1 MSITTDTKDELSRV
15 HVDNTN
21 ARKAEVAAMLR
32 YTESLRIAGNH
43 LVIAAEL
50 DLASTAHRLQSNIQE
65 LYGCHA
71 ILRVLAASASRP
83 ATGYL
88 IYVGKDA
95 EPLALR
101 TGLLD
106 RRGAPVRGMP
116 PHIVSGTVAD
126 AESVWR
132 GAFQARGIL
141 VDNGRTTALEV
152 HCPGP
157 EAALALVGAARKLGV
172 HAKMRIIQQRDR
184 VTIRDNDISELLS
197 RMGAHQTRLI
207 WDARTARPARA
218 SIAGEHLAN
227 FNNANRRRSSQAAAE
242 AVARAQRALQILGPS
257 APALLADAGQLRI
270 AHPEVSLDKLA
281 QLAEPPISKDT
292 VAGRIRRLIRLADH
306 AAHRAGIPDTA
317 AALTFDHFPDLLK
330 RPS

>member
-1 MSITTDTKDELSRV
+1 MSITTDAKDELTRV

-21 ARKAEVAAMLR
+21 ARKAEVTALLR
-32 YTESLRIAGNH
+32 YTDSLRIVDNH
-43 LVIAAEL
+43 LVFAAEL
-50 DLASTAHRLQSNIQE
+50 DLASTARRLQANIEE
-65 LYGCHA
+65 LYNCHA
-71 ILRVLAASASRP
+71 SLRVVAAGATRP

-95 EPLALR
+95 EPLARR

-116 PHIVSGTVAD
+116 PHISGTIAD

-132 GAFQARGIL
+132 GAFQARGAL

-172 HAKMRIIQQRDR
+172 HAKMRVIQERDR
-184 VTIRDNDISELLS
+184 VTIRDDDISELLS
-197 RMGAHQTRLI
+197 RMGAHHTRPI
-207 WDARTARPARA
+207 WDAHVTRRRARA
-218 SIAGEHLAN
+218 ASTPGEQLAN
-227 FNNANRRRSSQAAAE
+227 FNGANRRRSSRAAAE
-242 AVARAQRALQILGPS
+242 AVARAQRALEILGPA

-270 AHPEVSLDKLA
+270 AHPDVSLDKLA

-292 VAGRIRRLIRLADH
+292 VAGRIRRLIRLADST
-306 AAHRAGIPDTA
+306 AHRAGIPDTE
-317 AALTFDHFPDLLK
+317 AALAWDQLK
-330 RPS
+330 RSS

>member
-1 MSITTDTKDELSRV
+1 MSITTDAKNELSRV

-21 ARKAEVAAMLR
+21 ARKAEVTALLR
-32 YTESLRIAGNH
+32 YTDSLRILDNH

-50 DLASTAHRLQSNIQE
+50 DLASTARRLQANIEE
-65 LYGCHA
+65 LYDCHA
-71 ILRVLAASASRP
+71 SLRVAAAGATRP

-95 EPLALR
+95 EPLARR

-116 PHIVSGTVAD
+116 PHIVSGTIAD

-132 GAFQARGIL
+132 GAFQARGAL

-172 HAKMRIIQQRDR
+172 HAKMRVIQERDR
-184 VTIRDNDISELLS
+184 VTIRDDDISQLLS
-197 RMGAHQTRLI
+197 RMGAHHTRPI
-207 WDARTARPARA
+207 WDAHVTRRRARVA
-218 SIAGEHLAN
+218 STPGEQLAN
-227 FNNANRRRSSQAAAE
+227 FNGANRRRSSRAAAE
-242 AVARAQRALQILGPS
+242 AVARAQRALEILGPA
-257 APALLADAGQLRI
+257 APPVLADAGQLRI
-270 AHPEVSLDKLA
+270 AHPDVSLDKLA

-292 VAGRIRRLIRLADH
+292 VAGRIRRLIRLADRT
-306 AAHRAGIPDTA
+306 AHRAGIPDTE
-317 AALTFDHFPDLLK
+317 AALAWDQLK
-330 RPS
+330 RSS